1 MKGSEKPEE
10 VDFALLSN
18 VNRHSTVVDHIK
30 TFNHAR
36 DKLMSEKASE
46 WVKKKTFRGFFCYS
60 SDSFLLPNTN
70 KEEEMKYL

>member
-46 WVKKKTFRGFFCYS
+46 WVKKKTFRGFFFVIPPTAFCCR
-60 SDSFLLPNTN
+60 TRI
-70 KEEEMKYL
+70 KKKK